1 VEKALEEENDMDR
14 NDICLMEGDT
24 VGEVQI
30 ADDVVALIAALAATE
45 VRGVAA
51 LAGNLTNE
59 MMGRTGRKN
68 LAKGVK
74 VEVLEGSVT
83 VELELVLE
91 YGFNIPATCK
101 KVQSKVKAAIENMTG
116 LFCADVN
123 IRIDGVNMISAKGVK
138 SAR

>member
-1 VEKALEEENDMDR
+1 LEKAIEEEKEMDR
-14 NDICLMEGDT
+14 NDICLMEGNT

-45 VRGVAA
+45 VSGVAA
-51 LAGNLTNE
+51 LAGNITNE
-59 MMGRTGRKN
+59 IMSRTGRKN

-74 VEVLEGSVT
+74 VDVQEGNVT
-83 VELELVLE
+83 VELVLVLE

-123 IRIDGVNMISAKGVK
+123 IRIDGVNMTPSRGVK

>member
-1 VEKALEEENDMDR
+1 MAIEEVNNMDR
-14 NDICLMEGDT
+14 NDICLREGDT

-59 MMGRTGRKN
+59 MMSRTGRKN

-74 VEVLEGSVT
+74 VDVLEGSVT
-83 VELELVLE
+83 VELVLVLE

-116 LFCADVN
+116 LYCADVN
-123 IRIDGVNMISAKGVK
+123 IRIDGVNMISSKGVK
-138 SAR
+138 